1 MKHEINEA
9 NRFVARFFTPLPHN
23 GYRSKGLMSI
33 DRRWEDAK
41 IVADIAIDMLQDKA
55 TLWCDEEVATIEI
68 IRLELLRKQVK
79 EL

>member
-1 MKHEINEA
+1 MKKLSEA

-55 TLWCDEEVATIEI
+55 ALWCDEEVATIEI
-68 IRLELLRKQVK
+68 IRLELLRAEIKK
-79 EL
+79 L

>member
-1 MKHEINEA
+1 MIHELNEA
-9 NRFVARFFTPLPHN
+9 NKFVARFFYPLPHN

-41 IVADIAIDMLQDKA
+41 IVADIAIDMLQEA
-55 TLWCDEEVATIEI
+55 AEEWLDEEFARIEV
-68 IRLELLRKQVK
+68 IRLEQFRKQVK

>member
-1 MKHEINEA
+1 MKHELSEA

-23 GYRSKGLMSI
+23 GYRSKGLLSI

-55 TLWCDEEVATIEI
+55 DEWLDEDAAAIET
-68 IRLELLRKQVK
+68 IRLELLRKKIK

>member
-1 MKHEINEA
+1 MKTLIEA

-55 TLWCDEEVATIEI
+55 DEWLDEDAAAIET
-68 IRLELLRKQVK
+68 IRLELLRAEIKK
-79 EL
+79 L

>member
-1 MKHEINEA
+1 MKKLSEA
-9 NRFVARFFTPLPHN
+9 NKFVARFFYPLPHN
-23 GYRSKGLMSI
+23 GYQHHGLMSI
-33 DRRWEDAK
+33 ERRWQDAK

-55 TLWCDEEVATIEI
+55 DEWLDEDAAAIET

>member
-1 MKHEINEA
+1 MKHRLDEA
-9 NRFVARFFTPLPHN
+9 NRFVAKFFYPLPHN
-23 GYRSKGLMSI
+23 GMRSKGLMSI

-55 TLWCDEEVATIEI
+55 DEWLDEDAAAIET
-68 IRLELLRKQVK
+68 IRLELLRKDIK